1 MEALI
6 LHSRHVRNS
15 PKKQNRIKDN
25 NVTYY
30 IHTISMLRDRAIQD
44 PITGTFQ
51 YPGICQ
57 FSGMTRHAPTLNIL
71 VRGRG
76 LACQT

>member
-6 LHSRHVRNS
+6 LRPCYAHNI
-15 PKKQNRIKDN
+15 PKKQNRIQDN

-30 IHTISMLRDRAIQD
+30 INTISMLCHHPIQD

-51 YPGICQ
+51 YSGICL